1 MPRIHIRPSQV
12 GPKLAIASSLFVEIS
27 LSNIVRKSQPPI
39 MTPEP
44 RPQANSYLIWFSSYH
59 LSPKKMLATD
69 FVLRIFWFHC
79 FSRALTSKNWPNPL
93 FQIKPS
99 QALSKE
105 ILFQT
110 GTPCQGS
117 FNFLYHG
124 VPDLSRA
131 AAEEF
136 SKPVQPPSTK
146 ACRDE
151 ISRSGE
157 PLTPMR
163 IGRIDN
169 DPSTRPQTIFR
180 QV

>member
-1 MPRIHIRPSQV
+1 MSVFGGQPRARVVMNLRNINNSCVVCNINNTFVDYIKYITKLPINRPSGRYVISKENTAQEIYLKDV
-12 GPKLAIASSLFVEIS
+12 AIS
-27 LSNIVRKSQPPI
+27 LLQPVYYPSNFR
-39 MTPEP
+39 
-44 RPQANSYLIWFSSYH
+44 
-59 LSPKKMLATD
+59 
-69 FVLRIFWFHC
+69 FVF
-79 FSRALTSKNWPNPL
+79 
-93 FQIKPS
+93 IKPS
-99 QALSKE
+99 QALSKD

-157 PLTPMR
+157 PLTP
-163 IGRIDN
+163 IYIY
-169 DPSTRPQTIFR
+169 I
-180 QV
+180 